1 MYMKAEKCKG
11 FSDLSPDEMRAFR
24 FVEDTF
30 RDCCLGWGY
39 DEIRTPTL
47 EYLYLFTSAGTL
59 TPNMLGKVYSFLDW
73 DGWSGER
80 VVLKPDGTIPT
91 ARFYIDDKKSGL
103 ARLFYVTNVF
113 MFEETGK
120 KPRERWQCGAEL
132 IGMNTALSDV
142 ELLSLSLD
150 VLRQLGLS
158 DIKIKLSHAGLIKA
172 LLDSLELSS
181 EEKSGILS
189 RILEGDTSALDI
201 VKMDKPDTVEAL
213 TLLLSLKGKSSGFLK
228 NIKALSSKKLAN
240 ISEPLDNFI
249 GIVEKLEKLGVD
261 YRIDL
266 ASGKG
271 FEYYTGLIFHLL
283 IGQNTIGGGG
293 RYDALI
299 PQMGGKATP
308 AAGFALYMD
317 QLMKLLEPESLAELA
332 ANKILIKIKPG
343 ALEEGFSISEMLRDF
358 GYIVVLALDEKQEAE
373 YGWTLEV
380 NNDSPRFV
388 LTDVAGGEKSN
399 TDTAC
404 EILKLLG
411 CTEDVA

>member
-1 MYMKAEKCKG
+1 MKAEKCKG
-11 FSDLSPDEMRAFR
+11 FTDLTPDDMRAFR
-24 FVEDTF
+24 YVEDTF

-91 ARFYIDDKKSGL
+91 ARFYISNNKSGL
-103 ARLFYVTNVF
+103 ARLFYVTNLF

-120 KPRERWQCGAEL
+120 KSREKWQCGVEL
-132 IGMNTALSDV
+132 IGVNSALSDI

-158 DIKIKLSHAGLIKA
+158 DIRIKLSHAGLIKA

-181 EEKSGILS
+181 EEKNNIFS
-189 RILEGDTSALDI
+189 RILEGDSAALDI
-201 VKMDKPDTVEAL
+201 VKMDKPETVEAL
-213 TLLLSLKGKSSGFLK
+213 NLLLGLKGKTSGFLK
-228 NIKALSSKKLAN
+228 NVKALSSKRLAN

-249 GIVEKLEKLGVD
+249 CIVEKLEKLGVD

-283 IGQNTIGGGG
+283 IGQNVIGGGG

-299 PQMGGKATP
+299 PQMGGQATP
-308 AAGFALYMD
+308 AAGFAIYMD
-317 QLMKLLEPESLAELA
+317 QLMKLIEPESLAELDS
-332 ANKILIKIKPG
+332 NKILVRIETD
-343 ALEEGFSISEMLRDF
+343 AMEEGFNLAEILRDF
-358 GYIVVLALDEKQEAE
+358 GYIVVMQLEDKQETD
-373 YGWTLEV
+373 YGWKLEV
-380 NNDSPRFV
+380 VSKGLKFA
-388 LTDVAGGEKSN
+388 LTNIAGGETTK
-399 TDTAC
+399 TDDAC
-404 EILKLLG
+404 DILKLLG